1 MRFWVIKAGEPIPF
15 LTSESKDRFLRAGL
29 MCLTLAGR
37 GHQVVWWASQ
47 FDHNRKEFRTVETDQ
62 PIPAG
67 GNDPDL
73 VFLSS
78 PGYKNNIG
86 FRRLWDHKQIA
97 VRFRALAP
105 TLERPDVIVAAYP
118 IVDLACAAVDFGQ
131 AHHIPVVVDI
141 RDLWPDII
149 YDWLNRRIGRLG
161 LKSDGLLIPYERMAR
176 RSFRRAD
183 SVIAISQGMLDWAGR
198 FGRPPECRVADRVFY
213 QSKRFV
219 TIDGTARA
227 AEIHSWAERGVDF
240 SQPKT
245 RLVWAGTMTPQ
256 SDAATLMVALGRIP
270 ERYRCAIEVIICG
283 TGSLADTIKR
293 MANDCVH
300 VVFADWVGQAALSVL
315 LEESHI
321 GLMCYPD
328 RFDFQASIPNKV
340 ADYCA
345 AGLRILTNLTGE
357 IARLTAGTG
366 TLIHYPTG
374 DSSALAELLV
384 DIAQDPDR
392 YRTDH
397 APARDIFNRLF
408 DADKVMDDFA
418 DHLESLADE
427 GQETL
432 DARADRAP
440 AG

>member
-15 LTSESKDRFLRAGL
+15 LASESKDRFLRAGL
-29 MCLTLAGR
+29 MSLTLSAR
-37 GHQVVWWASQ
+37 GHDVVWWASR
-47 FDHNRKEFRTVETDQ
+47 FDHNRKEFRTVETDRL
-62 PIPAG
+62 IPACRDG
-67 GNDPDL
+67 PDL

-78 PGYKNNIG
+78 PGYRRNIG
-86 FRRLWDHKQIA
+86 LRRLWDHNRIA
-97 VRFRALAP
+97 ARFRALAP
-105 TLERPDVIVAAYP
+105 TLERPDAIVAAYP

-131 AHHIPVVVDI
+131 AHDIPVVVDI

-149 YDWLNRRIGRLG
+149 YHWLNQKIGRLG
-161 LKSDGLLIPYERMAR
+161 LKSDGMLIPYERMAR
-176 RSFRRAD
+176 RSLRHAA

-198 FGRPPECRVADRVFY
+198 FGRPAERRGEDRVFH

-219 TIDGTARA
+219 TVDGAARA
-227 AEIHSWAERGVDF
+227 DEVHAWAERGVDF
-240 SQPKT
+240 SQPKI

-256 SDAATLMVALGRIP
+256 SDAAALLEALERVP
-270 ERYRCAIEVIICG
+270 ERQRHAIQVIICG
-283 TGSLADTIKR
+283 TGSLSDTIER
-293 MANDCVH
+293 MANECEH
-300 VVFADWVGQAALSVL
+300 VVYAGWVGQAALSVL

-357 IARLTAGTG
+357 IARLTEGTD

-374 DSSALAELLV
+374 DASALAKLLM

-397 APARDIFNRLF
+397 APSRDIFHRVF
-408 DADKVMDDFA
+408 DADKVMEDFA
-418 DHLESLADE
+418 NHLESLAE
-427 GQETL
+427 RGTGNT
-432 DARADRAP
+432 RPSR
-440 AG
+440 